1 MQLRLGGRGG
11 GRGGENVQPGNSV
24 SIIHRISLIQF
35 YPSDLFEGQNIS
47 CINLHYRDLQ
57 PE

>member
-11 GRGGENVQPGNSV
+11 GENVQPGDSV
-24 SIIHRISLIQF
+24 SIIHQISQIQF